1 MILLYILIIAL
12 AAYMFGPLLVSSI
25 GIFFTGLI
33 FVAVLILTAPIIF
46 LVARSDMKESDRL
59 YEEIEAEKEKGET
72 YRLLCLKEKFEESE
86 RRVADKVRAVS
97 SVMLILLIVLV
108 FLAIFL

>member
-1 MILLYILIIAL
+1 MIILYILIL
-12 AAYMFGPLLVSSI
+12 CLGVYMFGPLLVSAV
-25 GIFFTGLI
+25 GIFFSGVI
-33 FVAVLILTAPIIF
+33 FVAFLVLTAPLIH
-46 LVARSDMKESDRL
+46 LVARKDMKESDRL

-72 YRLLCLKEKFEESE
+72 YRLLCLKEKLEESE